1 MPTAKEHATDG
12 SSLPTIAVGEPRT
25 AVVSAQEATMLIHC
39 DQPSP
44 SKAETGGTPA
54 RGTLPGAPISRRRP
68 VSAGPYP
75 GKSAQLFRA
84 LSEHVTGRTTTMPTR
99 RPRHGFFWPGAS
111 FILLFNGLL
120 FSWLLVK
127 PGGHDL
133 TVAVDDILQ
142 TLGPLL
148 AVPLCLL
155 GGATGRQAWCG
166 QAAGDDEHPGV
177 RPARRRASAPVLLG
191 LGVLSFAV
199 GEGIWTIYELV
210 LHRPPFP
217 SWADAGYLSAYPFL
231 LLGVLLLPARPAP
244 LAARTRVVLDA
255 LMTMTAVVTFSW
267 YFILGPTLLQGTESA
282 LARILGTAYPIFDL
296 VLVFCL
302 IVLSA
307 RSGDRPM
314 RRVVHILSLA
324 LGIIVVTDC
333 IFDLQNLQGTYAT
346 DGLVDVG
353 WSLGYML
360 VALAAHGTRL
370 ATLERVP
377 VPAAPG
383 AAAGLTVADEAP
395 PLWRLF
401 LPYALVPAVG
411 VLLVVCTWVLHGD
424 FGLRMGVYIGGVLL
438 IVLILLRQILAMQEN
453 RALYNR
459 LKASYRLTVA
469 SAAQLRQLN
478 EELRATQDELEI
490 NNRALAD
497 ANEQLEAFSYS
508 VAHDLRAPLRGM
520 QGFAAALLED
530 YADQLDADGQ
540 EYARR
545 LDAAA
550 ARMDLLIADL
560 LAYSCLSR
568 AAIAVQTVALDAAM
582 ASALAQVEQELRQR
596 QAQVHVASELPRVM
610 AHHATLVQVVANL
623 LTNAAKFVAPD
634 TRPKVAV
641 WAEACGP
648 WTRLWVGDNGIGIA
662 PEHHEHI
669 FDVFERLHGI
679 ETYPGTG
686 IGLAVV
692 RKGMERLGGRVG
704 LESTVGRGSRFWIE
718 LPTAGEGTP

>member
-1 MPTAKEHATDG
+1 M
-12 SSLPTIAVGEPRT
+12 
-25 AVVSAQEATMLIHC
+25 
-39 DQPSP
+39 
-44 SKAETGGTPA
+44 
-54 RGTLPGAPISRRRP
+54 
-68 VSAGPYP
+68 
-75 GKSAQLFRA
+75 
-84 LSEHVTGRTTTMPTR
+84 
-99 RPRHGFFWPGAS
+99 
-111 FILLFNGLL
+111 
-120 FSWLLVK
+120 
-127 PGGHDL
+127 
-133 TVAVDDILQ
+133 
-142 TLGPLL
+142 
-148 AVPLCLL
+148 
-155 GGATGRQAWCG
+155 
-166 QAAGDDEHPGV
+166 
-177 RPARRRASAPVLLG
+177 LLG
-191 LGVLSFAV
+191 LGVLGFAV
-199 GEGIWTIYELV
+199 GEGIWAIYELV
-210 LHRPPFP
+210 LHQPPFP

-231 LLGVLLLPARPAP
+231 LLGVLLLPTRPIP

-302 IVLSA
+302 LVQSA
-307 RSGDRPM
+307 RSNDRPL
-314 RRVVHILSLA
+314 RRVMPMLTLA

-346 DGLVDVG
+346 GGLVDVG
-353 WSLGYML
+353 WPLGYML
-360 VALAAHGTRL
+360 VALTAHHATRL
-370 ATLERVP
+370 ASLERVP

-383 AAAGLTVADEAP
+383 ATAGLTAADEAP
-395 PLWRLF
+395 PLWRWF
-401 LPYALVPAVG
+401 LPYTLVPAVG
-411 VLLVVCTWVLHGD
+411 VLLVLCTWVLHGD
-424 FGLRMGVYIGGVLL
+424 FGLRMGVYVGGVLL

-453 RALYNR
+453 RALYSR
-459 LKASYRLTVA
+459 LNASYRLTVA
-469 SAAQLRQLN
+469 SAEQLRQLN
-478 EELRATQDELEI
+478 AELRATQDELEI

-545 LDAAA
+545 MDAAA
-550 ARMDLLIADL
+550 AHMDLLIADL

-568 AAIAVQTVALDAAM
+568 AAIAVQSVALDAAV

-610 AHHATLVQVVANL
+610 AHHATLVQVAANL
-623 LTNAAKFVAPD
+623 LTNAAKFMAPD
-634 TRPKVAV
+634 TRPEVVV

-648 WTRLWVGDNGIGIA
+648 WTRLWVADNGIGIA
-662 PEHHEHI
+662 PEHREHI
-669 FDVFERLHGI
+669 FGVFERLHGV

-686 IGLAVV
+686 IGLAIV

-718 LPTAGEGTP
+718 LPTAGKETAYRASTAWRIPGTGIGLSGSKMIVEQHGGQIAVESAVGKGTTAVMRLPGP